1 MLALRWAEEDEAEQ
15 QQEPVGGLAGE
26 GRSPS
31 GERRR
36 LQLVPQEVPYPVGR
50 PGSVVRRR
58 PQTFFW
64 RRAIALSV
72 IVGLGALAWLAT
84 GRLVSV
90 AGAQAPQSRQCLSG
104 GVPGEGQTAGS
115 CGQVYVA
122 RPGDTIWSIAV
133 AYSRG
138 GDPRPLVANLE
149 SEIGGGV
156 LQPGE
161 RLVVP
166 GGSTSVYVSSP
177 R

>member
-1 MLALRWAEEDEAEQ
+1 MVALRWCEEDEAELQ
-15 QQEPVGGLAGE
+15 QRAMGRLAGA
-26 GRSPS
+26 GRPS
-31 GERRR
+31 GEPRGLR
-36 LQLVPQEVPYPVGR
+36 LVPREVAYPDGG

-64 RRAIALSV
+64 RRAIAVSV
-72 IVGLGALAWLAT
+72 LVGLGAMAWLAT
-84 GRLVSV
+84 GRLVSA
-90 AGAQAPQSRQCLSG
+90 AGAQAPQSQQCLSG
-104 GVPGEGQTAGS
+104 GAQSAGS

-122 RPGDTIWSIAV
+122 KPGDTIWSIAV

-149 SEIGGGV
+149 SQIGGGV

-161 RLVVP
+161 RLVLP
-166 GGSTSVYVSSP
+166 G